1 MSLKFG
7 DSQQSDYLRPT
18 IRKRKAF
25 PTDSLMLN
33 VLIVDDEPL
42 ALDVLETY
50 INQMPELQLV
60 KRCSNALEANE
71 ALKIHSVELMF
82 LDIQMPQLTGIDFVK
97 TLTKPPMVIFTTA
110 YPNYAIQGFDLNALD
125 YLLKPISLER
135 FMKAVN
141 KALEQADLINR
152 ENHSASQAQDGMDF
166 FFVKADKKLVK
177 VNFADIIYIEGL
189 KDYVIIRLLHGR
201 VITLQTMKSLEDK
214 LPFGRFKRI
223 HRSYIV
229 AMDKITAIEG
239 NMVEVLEK
247 DKPKLL
253 PIGKNYRDELLELID
268 KNRL

>member
-1 MSLKFG
+1 
-7 DSQQSDYLRPT
+7 
-18 IRKRKAF
+18 
-25 PTDSLMLN
+25 MLN

-50 INQMPELQLV
+50 IGQMPELNLV

-71 ALKIHSVELMF
+71 VLKSHDIDLMF

-97 TLTKPPMVIFTTA
+97 TLTRPPMVVFTTA

-135 FMKAVN
+135 FMKSVN
-141 KALEQADLINR
+141 KAIEQHELSLR
-152 ENHSASQAQDGMDF
+152 ENHHSSGPESTEF

-177 VNFADIIYIEGL
+177 VNFDDIIYIEGL
-189 KDYVIIRLLHGR
+189 KDYVIIRLNHGR
-201 VITLQTMKSLEDK
+201 VITLQTMKSLEEK
-214 LPFGRFKRI
+214 LPYGRFKRI

-229 AMDKITAIEG
+229 AMDKILAIEG
-239 NMVEVLEK
+239 NMVEVMEK

-253 PIGKNYRDELLELID
+253 PIGKNYREDLLDLID

>member
-1 MSLKFG
+1 
-7 DSQQSDYLRPT
+7 
-18 IRKRKAF
+18 
-25 PTDSLMLN
+25 MLN

-50 INQMPELQLV
+50 ISQMPELKLV
-60 KRCSNALEANE
+60 QRCSNALEANE
-71 ALKIHSVELMF
+71 ALKIHDIDLMF

-97 TLTKPPMVIFTTA
+97 TLTRPPMVVFTTA

-141 KALEQADLINR
+141 KAIEQNELLLR
-152 ENHSASQAQDGMDF
+152 ENHTPHTADGMEF

-177 VNFADIIYIEGL
+177 VNFDDILYIEGL
-189 KDYVIIRLLHGR
+189 KDYVIIRLHHGR
-201 VITLQTMKSLEDK
+201 VITLQTMKSLEEK

-239 NMVEVLEK
+239 NMVEVIEK
-247 DKPKLL
+247 EKPKLL
-253 PIGKNYRDELLELID
+253 PIGKNYREELLILID